1 MSESDKTE
9 DQIDETGVNAAD
21 GAAGATNGAAAAN
34 GAAGE
39 SQPSQQAQAGVPQL
53 RVLAQYVKD
62 QSFEN
67 PNAPQSLAAVQG
79 QKGPDVSINVDVKA
93 RDMGNGAYECLLH
106 ISASAKRDDQTLFIA
121 ELVYGGLFGIDNVP
135 AESMQQVL
143 LIEAPRTLFP
153 FARRILAD
161 MTRDGG
167 FMPLLLD
174 PVDFSALYRQ
184 QMAQRQAKGDGA
196 SSPTMAS

>member
-1 MSESDKTE
+1 MSDSDDNNRD
-9 DQIDETGVNAAD
+9 DQQKDGANGTAAGEITGNAA
-21 GAAGATNGAAAAN
+21 TAN
-34 GAAGE
+34 GAGGEAVSAGM
-39 SQPSQQAQAGVPQL
+39 AVPQL
-53 RVLAQYVKD
+53 RVLAQYIKD

-93 RDMGNGAYECLLH
+93 RDLGNGGYECMLH
-106 ISASAKRDDQTLFIA
+106 ISASAKRDDKTLFIA
-121 ELVYGGLFGIDNVP
+121 ELAYGGLFAIENVP

-174 PVDFSALYRQ
+174 PVDFAALFRQ
-184 QMAQRQAKGDGA
+184 QMMQRKPATDGGD
-196 SSPTMAS
+196 SPTVS